1 MGCRSSKENEITH
14 QIKEQHIKGTFKRK
28 IVRDGESQD
37 DVVELELKLGFLYA
51 DSENYCVELPDGA
64 IRLLTCDPLQKELIV
79 CFEKGLKWHL
89 FCEDL
94 NTFLRWKYALSV
106 SMRPIMT
113 RDEKSCQICDRGF
126 ALRSSFHC
134 HVCGRMLCNF
144 CSRFVSQLGFLMYL
158 REVRICESCTRV
170 VQRIKSEESESIV
183 DRSISK
189 SFARSRSGCENP
201 SIRYSIRN
209 EKSQSI
215 LKTGC
220 PSGLN
225 TLS

>member
-1 MGCRSSKENEITH
+1 MGCKNSKDNEITQ
-14 QIKEQHIKGTFKRK
+14 QIKEQHIKDTFKRK
-28 IVRDGESQD
+28 IVRDGENQED
-37 DVVELELKLGFLYA
+37 EVQVELKLGFLYA
-51 DSENYCVELPDGA
+51 GSDSFCVELPDGA
-64 IRLLTCDPLQKELIV
+64 IRLLVCDPLLKELII
-79 CFEKGLKWHL
+79 CFEKGVKWNL
-89 FCEDL
+89 ICDNL
-94 NTFLRWKYALSV
+94 NTFLKWKYALSV
-106 SMRPIMT
+106 SMRPIMA
-113 RDEKSCQICDRGF
+113 RNEKNCQICDRGF
-126 ALRSSFHC
+126 AVRSSFNC
-134 HVCGRMLCNF
+134 HICGRKLCNI

-189 SFARSRSGCENP
+189 SFARSKSGCENP
-201 SIRYSIRN
+201 SIRYSLRN
-209 EKSQSI
+209 EKSQSL